1 MSTQANQEP
10 QKTLTIIDRSTKAL
24 NTAAASIVTVVSG
37 LQGIAEHAATLS
49 SEIEFKQSELQ
60 SLDEAIVNKQRAL
73 AAELRL
79 KVKEDEEGI
88 LPIPE
93 IHYTQINSIVNQFEK
108 DITTPDMIGG
118 SDDKLDVRTQSVINT
133 VSNWIATIFDTQQSR
148 EAALNLLPLLQNGTY
163 SSLTNEVYKLRK
175 EQNAIKLERDII
187 LLSQKYTSKIKRNI
201 KKELEPLDPKII
213 ISETFL

>member
-1 MSTQANQEP
+1 MAIFEAN
-10 QKTLTIIDRSTKAL
+10 K
-24 NTAAASIVTVVSG
+24 
-37 LQGIAEHAATLS
+37 
-49 SEIEFKQSELQ
+49 
-60 SLDEAIVNKQRAL
+60 
-73 AAELRL
+73 
-79 KVKEDEEGI
+79 DEEGV

-93 IHYTQINSIVNQFEK
+93 IHYTQINSIINQFEK

-118 SDDKLDVRTQSVINT
+118 YDDKIDIRTQSVINT
-133 VSNWIATIFDTQQSR
+133 VSNWIATIFDSQQSR

-175 EQNAIKLERDII
+175 EQNASKLEREII
-187 LLSQKYTSKIKRNI
+187 LLSQKYTSRIKRN